1 MLFESSCSPPRNQFL
16 AINAAQAS
24 KLNCEIAMPCHNQPH
39 GAKHPATFQRICRGF
54 CHRRHL
60 VAAIAF
66 PILLESLLRSLVA
79 KFLPLRRRLSRHRPV
94 CSISIS
100 ARTEDRHACRRPLL
114 DSVSAKCC
122 PPNHASRRA
131 VLHGT
136 GRLRHLCTDV
146 GNFYSAARAR
156 LFSRGTLPNSPMA
169 VPTRNAAWIAW
180 RVRRDLVSIERR
192 RSTYGLAGSAHRIR
206 GHLLLGALRCAR

>member
-1 MLFESSCSPPRNQFL
+1 MFESSCSPPSQFL

-24 KLNCEIAMPCHNQPH
+24 KLNCEIAMPCHNQPD
-39 GAKHPATFQRICRGF
+39 GAKYPATFPRIRRRLRDRG
-54 CHRRHL
+54 HL

-66 PILLESLLRSLVA
+66 PVLLESLLRSLVA
-79 KFLPLRRRLSRHRPV
+79 KFLPLRRGLSRHRPV
-94 CSISIS
+94 RPVSIS

-122 PPNHASRRA
+122 PPNHASRRC
-131 VLHGT
+131 VLHGA
-136 GRLRHLCTDV
+136 GRLRHLRADI
-146 GNFYSAARAR
+146 GNFYGAARAR
-156 LFSRGTLPNSPMA
+156 LFSRGTLPDSPMA
-169 VPTRNAAWIAW
+169 ISTRNAAWIAW

-192 RSTYGLAGSAHRIR
+192 SSTYGLAGSAHRIR

>member
-1 MLFESSCSPPRNQFL
+1 MFESSCSPPSQFL

-24 KLNCEIAMPCHNQPH
+24 KLNCEIATPCHNQPD
-39 GAKHPATFQRICRGF
+39 GAKYPATFPRIRRRLRDRG
-54 CHRRHL
+54 HL

-66 PILLESLLRSLVA
+66 PILLESLLRSVVA
-79 KFLPLRRRLSRHRPV
+79 KFLPLRRGLSRHRPV

-122 PPNHASRRA
+122 SPNHSGRRS

-136 GRLRHLCTDV
+136 RRLRHLRTDI
-146 GNFYSAARAR
+146 GNVYSAARAR
-156 LFSRGTLPNSPMA
+156 LFPRGTLPNSPMA
-169 VPTRNAAWIAW
+169 VPTWNAARITW
-180 RVRRDLVSIERR
+180 RVRRDLVSIERA
-192 RSTYGLAGSAHRIR
+192 RSTYRLAGSAHRIR
-206 GHLLLGALRCAR
+206 GHLLLGALWCAR